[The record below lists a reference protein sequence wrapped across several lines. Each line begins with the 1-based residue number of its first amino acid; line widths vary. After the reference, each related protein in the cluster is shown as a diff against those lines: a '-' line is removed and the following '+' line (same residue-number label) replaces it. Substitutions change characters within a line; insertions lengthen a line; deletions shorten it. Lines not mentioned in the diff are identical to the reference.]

1 MMDSQKQSSKGEE
14 RMPTNVAVWTDS
26 RNYVMSK
33 GKIIAEGAADELM
46 ADERIRKVYLG
57 L

>member
-1 MMDSQKQSSKGEE
+1 MGVNMVIVEQDIGFVFNIS
-14 RMPTNVAVWTDS
+14 S

-33 GKIIAEGAADELM
+33 GKIIAEGGADDLL
-46 ADERIRKVYLG
+46 ADERIRKIYLG

>member
-1 MMDSQKQSSKGEE
+1 
-14 RMPTNVAVWTDS
+14 
-26 RNYVMSK
+26 VMSK
-33 GKIIAEGAADELM
+33 GKIIAEGQADELL